1 MRCTNEDYFGC
12 NGRRSC
18 TACTGNDHNKPVVG
32 LVIVRD
38 MQLKGEELQGG
49 KILDPANGKLYYAK
63 MSIKNGKL
71 VLRGSLDKAGILGR
85 SQTWVRK

>member
-1 MRCTNEDYFGC
+1 
-12 NGRRSC
+12 
-18 TACTGNDHNKPVVG
+18 
-32 LVIVRD
+32 